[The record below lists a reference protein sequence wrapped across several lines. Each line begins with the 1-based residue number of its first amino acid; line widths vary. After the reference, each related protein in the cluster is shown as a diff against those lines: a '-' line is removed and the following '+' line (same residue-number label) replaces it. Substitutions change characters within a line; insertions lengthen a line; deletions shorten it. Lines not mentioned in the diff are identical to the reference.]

1 MVKTLKQKKKTKQFT
16 RKNIEVIYKN
26 LSGYNKNNQE
36 VDKDVITTYGEMTI
50 DGIEKLTTLLNSLHN
65 VSDYPEDRQVFYDL
79 GSGIGK
85 IVITIASLVPN
96 IKSVGV
102 EIIKS
107 RHSQALLALQKIK
120 NVPVKNRISFILDS
134 LYNTDLSNACWIYVS
149 NLCFTNEMND
159 KLSQKLINETQL
171 NTLIVCSMQFNLPEN
186 LFKLTG
192 KYNIPM
198 SWSNASNV
206 YIYKRILA

>member
-26 LSGYNKNNQE
+26 LSGYNKNNQD

-85 IVITIASLVPN
+85 IVITIASLVPS

-192 KYNIPM
+192 K
-198 SWSNASNV
+198 
-206 YIYKRILA
+206 